1 VERSPARIAIALALP
16 VALLVGVL
24 IAALSVSRSAGPT
37 AVEVPAELAVMP
49 ASHAS
54 DPDCGRLV
62 AALSGPLDQWKSVRV
77 GEADAGERAWRRDGA
92 GGPVVLR
99 CGVERPAAF
108 TAASP
113 VQLVDG
119 VQWFGLTP
127 TAWVA
132 VDRPV
137 YTALSLPADSGT
149 GPIQLVSDAMA
160 RILPVRPLDP
170 NPVR

>member
-1 VERSPARIAIALALP
+1 MATAVALP

-24 IAALSVSRSAGPT
+24 VAAVLADRGPSPAAVAVPPELAAL
-37 AVEVPAELAVMP
+37 PAP
-49 ASHAS
+49 HAS
-54 DPDCGRLV
+54 DADCERLL
-62 AALSGPLDQWKSVRV
+62 ADLSGPLDQWTAAELPPSGV
-77 GEADAGERAWRRDGA
+77 RAWRRAGA
-92 GGPVVLR
+92 AGPVVLR
-99 CGVERPAAF
+99 CGVDRPAAF

-127 TAWVA
+127 TAWVV

-137 YTALSLPADSGT
+137 YVALALPADSGT
-149 GPIQLVSDAMA
+149 GPIQAVSDTLA
-160 RILPVRPLDP
+160 RALPARPLDP